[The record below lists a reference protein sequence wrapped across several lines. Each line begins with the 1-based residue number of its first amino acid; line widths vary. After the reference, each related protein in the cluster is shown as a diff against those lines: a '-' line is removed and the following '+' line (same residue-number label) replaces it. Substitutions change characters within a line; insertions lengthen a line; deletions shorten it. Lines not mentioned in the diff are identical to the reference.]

1 MDALL
6 GLIPVLLELAV
17 NTVTITHP
25 SPNVRPATVQV
36 CPQGQ
41 ARSAAGQCLASE
53 TTVSSPKAESAQAM
67 ESDRDDASR

>member
-17 NTVTITHP
+17 NAVTIHP

-41 ARSAAGQCLASE
+41 AWSSTGQCLVSE
-53 TTVSSPKAESAQAM
+53 ATVSSPKEESVQAI